1 MRGVSRRSGGC
12 KWKYGIKECA
22 HTTHNT
28 HTRSVLSHQI
38 QSCNWT
44 ILWRLKS
51 SAFSVVPSKRTLDT
65 NVYARGMESSSQL
78 SKLAN
83 SWHNVSIWMISTKKK
98 YSSIDCIISCERS
111 FIVCTKFPA
120 LYCHVHY
127 VFDRIEFAKLLM
139 ITSNNF
145 CWLNQFRS
153 PQFLPLVWTLYSC
166 ILSWINN
173 KCTNGTNHFWK
184 YHAVLHLWNTR
195 ESRVLHGA
203 RSGAGTNQLHSKHPL
218 STLTIHCIALV
229 CYSGD
234 VTVFFATT

>member
-1 MRGVSRRSGGC
+1 MWDARCEPTLRRLQV
-12 KWKYGIKECA
+12 KIWNKRVRP
-22 HTTHNT
+22 HNT
-28 HTRSVLSHQI
+28 QHTHTERSFSSNSIVQLNDFMTVEKFRFFSCFIQADARHSCMHEEWKVHRNYLSWPTHDI
-38 QSCNWT
+38 MCQSEW
-44 ILWRLKS
+44 
-51 SAFSVVPSKRTLDT
+51 F
-65 NVYARGMESSSQL
+65 QQ
-78 SKLAN
+78 
-83 SWHNVSIWMISTKKK
+83 KKK

-145 CWLNQFRS
+145 CWPNQFRS
-153 PQFLPLVWTLYSC
+153 PQFLPLVWIYTVA
-166 ILSWINN
+166 SWINN
-173 KCTNGTNHFWK
+173 KCTNGANHFWK